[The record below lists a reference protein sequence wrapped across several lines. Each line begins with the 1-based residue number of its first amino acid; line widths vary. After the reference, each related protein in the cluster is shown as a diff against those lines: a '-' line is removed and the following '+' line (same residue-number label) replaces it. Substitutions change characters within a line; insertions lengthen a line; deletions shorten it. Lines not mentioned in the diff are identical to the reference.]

1 MSLSWSWFPSY
12 IAGNS
17 SLIIGF
23 VALIAALGAF
33 AFFARDWRALVAAL
47 VVLAVGMGV
56 QQIDKS
62 AYERA
67 LSEQKA
73 RELAVLQKRIDQ
85 LAKINQAD
93 TERAL
98 ADAAEIARLE
108 ALAGATPPND
118 RPCLPADAS
127 KRIDAIR

>member
-1 MSLSWSWFPSY
+1 MQWTLSH

-73 RELAVLQKRIDQ
+73 RELAVLQKRINQ
-85 LAKINQAD
+85 LAKINQVD

-108 ALAGATPPND
+108 ALAGDTPPND

>member
-1 MSLSWSWFPSY
+1 MPWTLSY

-108 ALAGATPPND
+108 ALAGDTPPND
-118 RPCLPADAS
+118 HPCLPMDAS

>member
-1 MSLSWSWFPSY
+1 MQWAWSY

-33 AFFARDWRALVAAL
+33 AFFARDWRALVAAF

-56 QQIDKS
+56 QQIDKR
-62 AYERA
+62 AFERA
-67 LSEQKA
+67 LSEQKS

-118 RPCLPADAS
+118 RPCLDADAS
-127 KRIDAIR
+127 KRINAIR